1 MKGQFRNHII
11 YILLL
16 TVLSV
21 GYFVDTFKPNVQ
33 DTVSDQWNFIPI
45 AIKLDHPELYKGDLF
60 LDNIEDV
67 KYYTPFF
74 INGIRFFTYFTNDNY
89 FSGLNLFNLFIN
101 LSFSIAWYLLFFKIF
116 KNQAF
121 AFLFSLILRGVMWLP
136 GYEVWGAG
144 PVWLA
149 LPRTAFIAL
158 LPSVFILLFFAKNKR
173 YSAYFVLGL
182 IANFHPISG
191 LGIFVTIF
199 LSDLTVLRD
208 KNDTFKRNLIIYSLC
223 TLFFI
228 LGCATYIYTYLHSVI
243 LNSVTDP
250 VQFELALSMRIG
262 EIFTNPFMILSK
274 FTELK
279 WLLLI
284 LTPYLL
290 LIFTYKKLED
300 SDRRIV
306 KLLMFFSLYILLF
319 SVGVV
324 PLEML
329 INRFGFNLHMSFQL
343 VRNIKFIVVPV
354 FILYA
359 YFVFVLFRLG
369 ENSKMSRIKNFTLLA
384 SFILVL
390 IFSRFQPLKSV
401 PLVGDDFIRAT
412 MPNLYSIRKESLPF
426 DKDLSEALN
435 WINDSIKVKAKFV
448 GPASMRSECRQS
460 VVFDTKGASML
471 IEGNPNK
478 FSEWGR
484 RKIELSNTAD
494 SNKKIQL
501 FKAWGAEYLLTKEYF
516 EANLIFQNEG
526 YRLYRL

>member
-1 MKGQFRNHII
+1 MKGQFRNHIV

-16 TVLSV
+16 TTLSV
-21 GYFVDTFKPNVQ
+21 GYFVDSLKPNVQ

-45 AIKLDHPELYKGDLF
+45 AIKLDHPELYNGDLF

-67 KYYTPFF
+67 KYYTPIF
-74 INGIRFFTYFTNDNY
+74 INVIRFFTYFTNDNY
-89 FSGLNLFNLFIN
+89 FLGLNLFNLFIN
-101 LSFSIAWYLLFFKIF
+101 LTFSIAWYLLFFKIF

-121 AFLFSLILRGVMWLP
+121 AFLFSLILRGLMWLP

-144 PVWLA
+144 PLWLA

-158 LPSVFILLFFAKNKR
+158 LPSVIILLFFAKKNR
-173 YSAYFVLGL
+173 YTAYFVLGL
-182 IANFHPISG
+182 FTNFHPISG
-191 LGIFVTIF
+191 LGFFVAILF
-199 LSDLTVLRD
+199 SDFTVLRN
-208 KNDTFKRNLIIYSLC
+208 KKDTFMRNLITYSLF
-223 TLFFI
+223 TIFFI
-228 LGCATYIYTYLHSVI
+228 LGCANYIYTYLNSVV
-243 LNSVTDP
+243 LNSVIDP
-250 VQFELALSMRIG
+250 VQFEVALSMRIG
-262 EIFTNPFMILSK
+262 EIFTNPFKILSK

-279 WLLLI
+279 WLLFI

-290 LIFTYKKLED
+290 IIFTFKKLED

-306 KLLMFFSLYILLF
+306 KLLLFFSIYILLF

-329 INRFGFNLHMSFQL
+329 INSFGFNLHMSFQL
-343 VRNIKFIVVPV
+343 VRTIKFIVVPV
-354 FILYA
+354 FIFYA

-369 ENSKMSRIKNFTLLA
+369 ENSIASRIKIFTMIA

-390 IFSRFQPLKSV
+390 IFSRFEPLKSV
-401 PLVGDDFIRAT
+401 PLVGDDFIRGT

-435 WINDSIKVKAKFV
+435 WINDSIRVNAKFI
-448 GPASMRSECRQS
+448 GPASMRAECRQS
-460 VVFDTKGASML
+460 VVFDTKGSSML
-471 IEGNPNK
+471 IEGNPDK

-484 RKIELSNTAD
+484 RKSELSNTTD

-501 FKAWGAEYLLTKEYF
+501 FKSWGAEYLLTKEYF